1 MSERIERVIT
11 SGTFSL
17 DGGCWDVDNNVWII
31 GNDSSVIIIDPA
43 HDVDKISRTVAGRT
57 VEKILLTH
65 AHDDHIRSA
74 KEAAERFGA
83 PVYLNPADR
92 VLWEMVYPSWDFDHE
107 LADGDVLRIGDT
119 ELQVLA
125 TPGHSPGSVCFYAPT
140 LSWENSEGVVFSG
153 DTLFNGGPGATGRSY
168 SDFDTIIESI
178 STRLLTLPES
188 TAVLTGHGDS
198 TGIGL
203 EAPELP
209 AWIKRGH

>member
-1 MSERIERVIT
+1 MSERIERVVT

-107 LADGDVLRIGDT
+107 LADGDVVRI
-119 ELQVLA
+119 
-125 TPGHSPGSVCFYAPT
+125 
-140 LSWENSEGVVFSG
+140 
-153 DTLFNGGPGATGRSY
+153 GATGRSY

>member
-1 MSERIERVIT
+1 MTERIERVVT

-17 DGGCWDVDNNVWII
+17 DGGTWEVDNNVWII
-31 GNDSSVIIIDPA
+31 GNDTSVVIIDPA
-43 HDVDKISRTVAGRT
+43 HDVDKISAKVAGRT

-74 KEAAERFGA
+74 KEAADRFDA

-92 VLWEMVYPSWDFDHE
+92 PLWEMVYPSWDFDFA
-107 LADGDVLRIGDT
+107 LTDGDTITIGST
-119 ELQVLA
+119 ELTVLA

-140 LSWENSEGVVFSG
+140 LSWENSEGVLFSG
-153 DTLFNGGPGATGRSY
+153 DTLFNGGPGATGRSF
-168 SDFDTIIESI
+168 SSFETIIESI
-178 STRLLTLPES
+178 STKLLTLPES

-203 EAPELP
+203 EAPELEN
-209 AWIKRGH
+209 WIKRGH

>member
-17 DGGCWDVDNNVWII
+17 DGGCWDVDNNVWIV

-92 VLWEMVYPSWDFDHE
+92 VLWEMVYPSWDFDRE

-119 ELQVLA
+119 ELTVLA
-125 TPGHSPGSVCFYAPT
+125 TPGHSQLG
-140 LSWENSEGVVFSG
+140 EQ
-153 DTLFNGGPGATGRSY
+153 RRR
-168 SDFDTIIESI
+168 
-178 STRLLTLPES
+178 RLLRRHPLQRRPRRNRTLLQRLRHHHRVDLDP
-188 TAVLTGHGDS
+188 
-198 TGIGL
+198 
-203 EAPELP
+203 P
-209 AWIKRGH
+209 ADPAGVHRGPHRPRRQHRHRPGGARVARVD

>member
-1 MSERIERVIT
+1 MTEGIERLVT

-17 DGGCWDVDNNVWII
+17 DGGSWEVDNNVWLV
-31 GNDSSVIIIDPA
+31 GNDKSLILIDPA
-43 HDVDKISRTVAGRT
+43 HDVDAISTRLAGRR

-74 KEAAERFGA
+74 REAADRFGA

-92 VLWEMVYPSWDFDHE
+92 PLWEMVYPSWDFDAE
-107 LADGDVLRIGDT
+107 LADGDRITIGDT
-119 ELQVLA
+119 ELTVLA

-153 DTLFNGGPGATGRSY
+153 DTLFQGGPGATGRSF
-168 SDFDTIIESI
+168 SSFETIIESI
-178 STRLLTLPES
+178 KEKLLTLPES

-203 EAPELP
+203 EAPELDT
-209 AWIKRGH
+209 WMNRGH